1 MKRILTLLLA
11 LCMLFAITA
20 CSASPATSDPA
31 QSSDAP
37 ASDQASDAQTPAAG
51 EKYKIAICAMKADN
65 AWMAKHIELIEEEIK
80 KDTDQFEYTL
90 SVGKHAADQ
99 QGIIETF
106 MTQDYDCIIVMPRD
120 SVLLKDVCDRV
131 YDAGIPLII
140 CERPIEGDKYLS
152 FVGASDYDSGRV
164 AGEYFGQV
172 LGGEGKL
179 AVLRNF
185 VGTNNDAQR
194 YAGLTDVLN
203 EKYPGIEIV
212 READAEASREKGYTM
227 MGDILAACDQIDA
240 VYAQV
245 DEAGLGA
252 LQAIEN
258 ANRTDIRYICGIG
271 GCKEI
276 FDLFGTDSCYTAIA
290 SFFPSMGPLAIDVAR
305 RYLKGETVEK
315 EIIDPAYLIT
325 ADNVAEFYDQGV

>member
-1 MKRILTLLLA
+1 MKRFLALLLA
-11 LCMLFAITA
+11 LCTLLAATA
-20 CSASPATSDPA
+20 CTTEQNPAPGEQNTAEAQNSPE
-31 QSSDAP
+31 
-37 ASDQASDAQTPAAG
+37 QTG
-51 EKYKIAICAMKADN
+51 NEKFRIAICAMKADN
-65 AWMAKHIELIEEEIK
+65 AWMAKHIELMEEEIK
-80 KDTDQFEYTL
+80 KETDQFEYTL
-90 SVGKHAADQ
+90 SVGTDAADQ

-106 MTQDYDCIIVMPRD
+106 MTQDYDCIIVMPCD

-140 CERPIEGDKYLS
+140 SERPIEGDKYLS
-152 FVGASDYDSGRV
+152 FVGASDYESGRV
-164 AGEYFGQV
+164 AGEYFGEV
-172 LGGEGKL
+172 LNGEGKL

-185 VGTNNDAQR
+185 VGAQNDAQR

-212 READAEASREKGYTM
+212 READAEASRELGYTM
-227 MGDILAACDQIDA
+227 MGDILSACDHIDA

-258 ANRTDIRYICGIG
+258 ANRTDIKYICGVG

-276 FDLFGTDSCYTAIA
+276 FDLFGTDSCYTSIA
-290 SFFPSMGPLAIDVAR
+290 SFFPSMGPLAIDTAR

-325 ADNVAEFYDQGV
+325 AENVDEFYDQGV